1 MVLSSLPGA
10 PNQGWAPQFSS
21 AQTQPCCTPS
31 WLCCTPAPVLVL
43 LLLPSLL
50 AVAAP
55 QLSPVSPSR
64 MWQIW
69 GHIFGRWSPQRH
81 REDLELFM
89 SQGLLGS
96 NQSLLSPRRPQ
107 MRSHAHYEQLG
118 ERWGEQEGEASPVSF
133 CPQSPVMCLHLQEAL
148 QWPRCPDVA
157 KPLPGTC
164 TGSAAPTHISAALG
178 PMAGHQEMPGH
189 KERDKRGGEDTS
201 GWERV
206 GGSAGTLLG
215 HVGTVGELPAPRVA
229 KGTRYPTAFP
239 QIEQFTLDCHTP
251 QGHAGA
257 GNAGWCPGCG
267 FCPPKK
273 GTVAGYPC
281 PQSPGGSNG
290 SVLLLP
296 QELHSQSQVPVP
308 VHIPAELMGRGWRKG
323 MFLGTSISGHQQA
336 PLCPDTH
343 ITVYFPGDF
352 HMSAKGVA
360 QCPRSVHVLSAWQP
374 GRGEVTVPCS
384 LPTPWGRS
392 WTHSHRA
399 QN

>member
-1 MVLSSLPGA
+1 MGIPRRTAGQGWACPNLGICGSRDLRISVQLLGALVVLSSLPGA

-69 GHIFGRWSPQRH
+69 GHIFGRWGPQRH

-118 ERWGEQEGEASPVSF
+118 ERWGEQEGKASPVSF

-157 KPLPGTC
+157 KPLPGAWHLHGVSSTHTHQC
-164 TGSAAPTHISAALG
+164 STGSHGRTPRDARTQG
-178 PMAGHQEMPGH
+178 KGQE
-189 KERDKRGGEDTS
+189 
-201 GWERV
+201 GW
-206 GGSAGTLLG
+206 
-215 HVGTVGELPAPRVA
+215 
-229 KGTRYPTAFP
+229 
-239 QIEQFTLDCHTP
+239 
-251 QGHAGA
+251 
-257 GNAGWCPGCG
+257 
-267 FCPPKK
+267 
-273 GTVAGYPC
+273 
-281 PQSPGGSNG
+281 
-290 SVLLLP
+290 
-296 QELHSQSQVPVP
+296 
-308 VHIPAELMGRGWRKG
+308 
-323 MFLGTSISGHQQA
+323 
-336 PLCPDTH
+336 
-343 ITVYFPGDF
+343 
-352 HMSAKGVA
+352 
-360 QCPRSVHVLSAWQP
+360 
-374 GRGEVTVPCS
+374 
-384 LPTPWGRS
+384 
-392 WTHSHRA
+392 
-399 QN
+399 